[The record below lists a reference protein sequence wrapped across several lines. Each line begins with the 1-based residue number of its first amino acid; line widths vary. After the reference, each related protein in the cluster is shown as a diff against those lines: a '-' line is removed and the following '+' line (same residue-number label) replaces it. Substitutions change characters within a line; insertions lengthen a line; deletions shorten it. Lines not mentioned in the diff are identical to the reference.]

1 MPVTHE
7 RRNWGDGSAL
17 LDGGEARDRLL
28 DAAER
33 CVIRRGGTQIRMAEV
48 GDEAGVVRSTVY
60 RYFATRDALL
70 LALVLRRIDRACA
83 RWVSSLKRPGDAARS
98 IRELVLVPAA
108 AVDSGD
114 PLNTALYAAHSVA
127 LAPVLE
133 AGAQDITNV
142 VAAAVKPLFQQ
153 WKDDGQI
160 HADLDL
166 RETVQW
172 ISATTS
178 FLLTAQWRYR
188 PASAKRRFVD
198 RYLLRALIVA

>member
-1 MPVTHE
+1 MPTTRE

-17 LDGGEARDRLL
+17 LDGEEARDRLL

-33 CVIRRGGTQIRMAEV
+33 CVVRRGETQIRMAEV
-48 GDEAGVVRSTVY
+48 ADEAGVVRSTVY

-70 LALVLRRIDRACA
+70 LALILRRVDRACA
-83 RWVSSLKRPGDAARS
+83 RWTQSLKHPGDAARS
-98 IRELVLVPAA
+98 IRELVLVPVA

-114 PLNTALYAAHSVA
+114 PVNAALYAAHSVA

-133 AGAQDITNV
+133 AGAEEITDV
-142 VAAAVKPLFQQ
+142 VAGVLKPLFQQ
-153 WKDDGQI
+153 WKLDGQI

-178 FLLTAQWRYR
+178 FLLTTRWRYR
-188 PASAKRRFVD
+188 PASAKKRFVD
-198 RYLLRALIVA
+198 RYLLRALVLD

>member
-1 MPVTHE
+1 MPATHE

-17 LDGGEARDRLL
+17 LDGEAARDRLL

-33 CVIRRGGTQIRMAEV
+33 CVAHRGGTQIRMAEV

-60 RYFATRDALL
+60 RYFASRDALL
-70 LALVLRRIDRACA
+70 LALILRRVDRACA
-83 RWVSSLKRPGDAARS
+83 RWIQALRQPGDAARS
-98 IRELVLVPAA
+98 IRELVLVPVA

-114 PLNTALYAAHSVA
+114 PINAALYAAHSVE

-133 AGAQDITNV
+133 AGADDITDV
-142 VAAAVKPLFQQ
+142 VAGVFKPLFQQ
-153 WKDDGQI
+153 WKVDGQI

-178 FLLTAQWRYR
+178 FLLTPQWRYR

-198 RYLLRALIVA
+198 RYLLRALIVD

>member
-33 CVIRRGGTQIRMAEV
+33 CVVRRGGTQIRMAEV

-83 RWVSSLKRPGDAARS
+83 RWVRSLKRPGDAARS
-98 IRELVLVPAA
+98 IRELVLVPVA

-133 AGAQDITNV
+133 SGAQDITNV
-142 VAAAVKPLFQQ
+142 VAAALKPLFQQ

-178 FLLTAQWRYR
+178 FLLTAQWRCR